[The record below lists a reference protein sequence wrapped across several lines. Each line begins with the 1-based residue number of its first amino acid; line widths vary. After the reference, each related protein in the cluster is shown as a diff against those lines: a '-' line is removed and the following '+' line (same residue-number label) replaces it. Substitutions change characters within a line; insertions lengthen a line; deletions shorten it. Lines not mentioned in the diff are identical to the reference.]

1 MNEIQRQMQQ
11 QIDARMKYQTA
22 LSFTNSIMLEFG
34 IHDGNFLPDFL
45 EISSSTNNRDAILHW
60 ILSQEGY
67 DLKQVS
73 DKKLLKVK
81 LHRLLIGLNEEKGM
95 LFPL

>member
-1 MNEIQRQMQQ
+1 MNNLQKQMYQQ
-11 QIDARMKYQTA
+11 VEERMKYQVA
-22 LSFTNSIMLEFG
+22 LSFANRIMLEFG
-34 IHDGNFLPDFL
+34 IPEGNFLPDYL
-45 EISSSTNNRDAILHW
+45 EISKSRNNRDAIFQWL
-60 ILSQEGY
+60 LSQDGY

-81 LHRLLIGLNEEKGM
+81 LHRLLIDLGEKKGM

>member
-1 MNEIQRQMQQ
+1 MNEIQTQMSRH
-11 QIDARMKYQTA
+11 ISDRPKYIA
-22 LSFTNSIMLEFG
+22 AMNLANSIMLEFS
-34 IHDGNFLPDFL
+34 IPEDNFLTDYL
-45 EISSSTNNRDAILHW
+45 EVSKSTNNRDAILYW
-60 ILSQEGY
+60 LLGQEGY

-81 LHRLLIGLNEEKGM
+81 LHRLLIGLSEEKGM

>member
-1 MNEIQRQMQQ
+1 MNHIQQ
-11 QIDARMKYQTA
+11 QMHQQIEERINYQTA
-22 LSFTNSIMLEFG
+22 LSFANRIMLEFG
-34 IHDGNFLPDFL
+34 IPEGNFLPDYL
-45 EISSSTNNRDAILHW
+45 EISQSTNNRDAIFQWLM
-60 ILSQEGY
+60 SQKGY

-81 LHRLLIGLNEEKGM
+81 LHRLLIDLGEEKGM

>member
-1 MNEIQRQMQQ
+1 MNDIQTQMQQ
-11 QIDARMKYQTA
+11 QIDARMKFQTA

-34 IHDGNFLPDFL
+34 IPDGNFLPDFL

-81 LHRLLIGLNEEKGM
+81 LHRLLIGLSEEKGM